1 MRRQRSVY
9 KLSPV
14 PKLTLKS
21 LWVCEAQLSHFLHA
35 PSKHRLVHLLSFK
48 MTAEEQ
54 DTQLPQ
60 TEVDDGISI
69 HAKTSTIMGS

>member
-1 MRRQRSVY
+1 M
-9 KLSPV
+9 
-14 PKLTLKS
+14 
-21 LWVCEAQLSHFLHA
+21 SHFLHA